1 MSNGSQGNPAPA
13 GGRTSYLP
21 TRKVGASGF
30 AGALSI
36 VLVWLVNTFVL
47 TGPTKITG
55 EVASA
60 ITTILTFAVGYLVR
74 EPT

>member
-1 MSNGSQGNPAPA
+1 MSNGSKDDPPPA
-13 GGRTSYLP
+13 GGKASYRP
-21 TRKVGASGF
+21 TRKVGASGV

-60 ITTILTFAVGYLVR
+60 ITTVFTFVVGYFVR
-74 EPT
+74 DPA

>member
-1 MSNGSQGNPAPA
+1 MSNGSPGSPPPA
-13 GGRTSYLP
+13 GGKTSYLP
-21 TRKVGASGF
+21 TRKVGASGL

-60 ITTILTFAVGYLVR
+60 ITTIFAFAVGYLVR
-74 EPT
+74 DT